1 MLLILGPDRL
11 LYRGPPVDGAMHR
24 HHAVQLAISL
34 GEPLLLESEGS
45 RQQASGFVVAADT
58 VHRLSGG
65 APELALLYLEPESAA
80 GTSLRANLPTPLH
93 AHAPTPA
100 LQQQLRKLDGSA
112 AEASL
117 ALAFNSLCADW
128 LDALGS
134 VSPHP
139 PSRMDARIADTLAH
153 LAATPGIH
161 QSATT
166 LARRVSL
173 SADRLMHLF
182 AATTGLPLRRYG
194 VWLKLKLALRAAL
207 AGATLTEAAH
217 AAGFSDSAHLSHSFK
232 AMFGLPPRFLFESRG
247 ALTVRVIEV

>member
-24 HHAVQLAISL
+24 HHALQLAISL
-34 GEPLLLESEGS
+34 GEPLRLEGEDS
-45 RQQASGFVVAADT
+45 RHEAQGFVVAADT
-58 VHRLSGG
+58 PHRFSGG
-65 APELALLYLEPESAA
+65 APTVALLYLEPESGA
-80 GTSLRANLPTPLH
+80 GTRLRAQLPTPLQ
-93 AHAPTPA
+93 AHAPTAA
-100 LQQQLRKLDGSA
+100 LQQQLSALDGSA

-117 ALAFNSLCADW
+117 ALACDAIYADW
-128 LDALGS
+128 LGAFGI
-134 VSPHP
+134 VSAHP
-139 PSRMDARIADTLAH
+139 PVPMDARIADTLAH
-153 LAATPGIH
+153 LAATPGVN
-161 QSATT
+161 QSAAV

-207 AGATLTEAAH
+207 AGATLTDAAH

-247 ALTVRVIEV
+247 ALTVRVLDV